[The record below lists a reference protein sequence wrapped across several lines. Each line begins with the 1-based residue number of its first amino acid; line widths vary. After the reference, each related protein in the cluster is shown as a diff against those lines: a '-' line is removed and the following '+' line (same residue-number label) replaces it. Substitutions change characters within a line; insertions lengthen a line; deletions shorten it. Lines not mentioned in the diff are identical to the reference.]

1 MQSNVSMETREKVL
15 KRDGRKCTLCGAP
28 GEIVV
33 MMPSHRMKMAKGKRP
48 AMKDLKTVCPAC
60 LHKMREPRGNNIKTM
75 IAQTGEPIELG

>member
-1 MQSNVSMETREKVL
+1 MKIREKVL

-33 MMPSHRMKMAKGKRP
+33 KMPSFRMKIAKGKRP
-48 AMKDLKTVCPAC
+48 AMKDLKTVCTAC
-60 LHKMREPRGNNIKTM
+60 LHKMCEPRGNNMKKM